1 MEPFK
6 FYWDRLNLWAGIN
19 FLIVMAVL
27 YLLSQWIEFPW
38 YLVGTSVLLAW
49 MVVLL
54 GNPKNKILMVFL
66 YLVSGLGITLLNNL
80 FFDTY
85 WPWLISI
92 FIVTFFG
99 TYLLKF
105 GMHWYMLGWCSILW
119 FYIMPIMGQMGNAQ
133 ELAVSHLL
141 GSGAVLLLV
150 ILSVLWKNSRK
161 KSQEEEIVAEEE
173 KPTPVAEWW
182 ILSYSTIVAVVM
194 VFGLIVGHKY
204 LSDPTMISNAAF
216 MIIVFTGNAIIW
228 KAGLERMI
236 GAVLAI
242 VVGFYLG
249 AFLQND
255 MLGIIIMVVFYF
267 LLLVFVVVN
276 NGAVIFFFILTISY
290 GWGLQDFETG
300 NALANERILAE
311 LAGVILAGTAIFALN
326 SIGKLRALFKPSV

>member
-1 MEPFK
+1 MVPFK
-6 FYWDRLNLWAGIN
+6 FYWERLDYWAGIK
-19 FLIVMAVL
+19 FLIVMLVL
-27 YLLSQWIEFPW
+27 YILSKWIEFPW

-66 YLVSGLGITLLNNL
+66 YLVVGTGITLLNNL

-99 TYLLKF
+99 TFLLKF

-133 ELAVSHLL
+133 ELVFSHVL
-141 GSGAVLLLV
+141 GSAAVLILV
-150 ILSVLWKNSRK
+150 TLTVLWKHSRK
-161 KSQEEEIVAEEE
+161 ELPEETAAEPEEEEAAPIAL
-173 KPTPVAEWW
+173 WW
-182 ILSYSTIVAVVM
+182 ITTYSTIVAVVM

-204 LSDPTMISNAAF
+204 LTDPTMIANAAF

-236 GAVLAI
+236 GAILGIVL
-242 VVGFYLG
+242 GFYLG
-249 AFLQND
+249 ALFPFEL
-255 MLGIIIMVVFYF
+255 LGIIVMVLFYF

-276 NGAVIFFFILTISY
+276 NGAVIFFFLITISF
-290 GWGLQDFETG
+290 GRF
-300 NALANERILAE
+300 
-311 LAGVILAGTAIFALN
+311 
-326 SIGKLRALFKPSV
+326 